1 MTSPHRPSS
10 SPGHESVPDGDVPD
24 EALDFS
30 HILARAVQR
39 RGLTLR
45 RVAHHLQLAGRPVS
59 VATLSYWQTGRSLP
73 LRAGSEA
80 TVEALEKILQTPPG
94 YLMGPLARLQGEQWD
109 PSGAIPGRLDLTT
122 LQGIGLDL
130 DRRTALLAL
139 QHTVHADRGPAV
151 VTTRV
156 LTRGH
161 AVRMQRFALVLPS
174 LEHEDGTAGGLLAAR
189 RWTPRA
195 EALLGCSVEAP
206 VPLAHEGVDD
216 PTAWALPVRLPR
228 SLAPGELAALEIRT
242 IWPKQERTPCR
253 LLQSLLEPL
262 RLLTVATTAR
272 TSAAGGL
279 TVSHHPVADQMH
291 TSRHAVDGWQ
301 HTLEMAPAGLHTITW
316 RP

>member
-1 MTSPHRPSS
+1 MTTPHGPFAR
-10 SPGHESVPDGDVPD
+10 DVPGD
-24 EALDFS
+24 SLDFS
-30 HILARAVQR
+30 QALSRAVQR

-45 RVAHHLQLAGRPVS
+45 RVADHLQLAGRPVS

-109 PSGAIPGRLDLTT
+109 PSGAIPGTLDLTA
-122 LQGIGLDL
+122 LQDLGLDL

-139 QHTVHADRGPAV
+139 HHTVHVDRGPAV

-156 LTRGH
+156 LTRSH
-161 AVRMQRFALVLPS
+161 ATRMLRFALVLPS
-174 LEHEDGTAGGLLAAR
+174 LGHVDGTAGGLLAGGR
-189 RWTPRA
+189 RAPRA
-195 EALLGCSVEAP
+195 EALLGCRVEAP
-206 VPLAHEGVDD
+206 VPLARDGIDD
-216 PTAWALPVRLPR
+216 PTTWALPVRLPR

-279 TVSHHPVADQMH
+279 TVSHHPVANRMP